1 MTESKPIELR
11 LLGELEI
18 RSPSR
23 EAGPRLAGQSKRLAL
38 LTHLA
43 LSPEFHRRES
53 LLALMWPESDPSSGR
68 AALRQ
73 SLYHLRKTLG
83 RDVFRARGGD
93 EIGIDRD
100 ALWCDATALEAAHR
114 AGDHETVAELFRGDL
129 LPGFHVDDATPELE
143 RTLDDARSRIRRHG
157 LDSLVRM
164 AERAREEGDLEATE
178 RIARRAL
185 ELDPCNEGAL
195 LTLLKALD
203 RRGGR
208 AVAVRAYERFA
219 AHLDRELGLEPSPE
233 CRAAIR
239 AVKENGDVPRAP
251 RSEARPDPL
260 PATLPRPL
268 TSFVGRAG
276 SIDLAL
282 DLLEKPGVRILTLI
296 GPGGMG
302 KTRAAIEIARGA
314 RERYDDGVVY
324 ASLDAY
330 EDVEAACAA
339 LARAAGADLRDER
352 EAVAVLRDRLDG
364 RRALL
369 VLDGLDRIPDL
380 AIRVAEILP
389 DLDGIDVLAT
399 SRTPIR
405 HSAEHRL
412 PLGPLTL
419 PEPGRHMG
427 VDLPLDSEAVAL
439 FVDRARAADP
449 RFSLSTSNVSAVVD
463 LCRHLDGLP
472 LAIEL
477 AASRVGHLSVDEIV
491 RRIEDDQAF
500 LHSDARD
507 RPDRHET
514 LEATIRWTSDR
525 LSDDERALFHG
536 LGAFAGDFD
545 LAVLEDLWPDL
556 SISDRPVVELL
567 SALIDGGLVHPVG
580 SDGSRY
586 RMLRTIRDHAARA
599 LEADD
604 RRTVWERGLAG
615 WYAEWAKA
623 GYAQW
628 CTPRE
633 EEWLAALDR
642 ERVNLEAVLDRA
654 TKNDPGR
661 AAEIA
666 GSIFHWWQVRGLR
679 DEGRRRLVAVLE
691 SGGAVDAR
699 IRARLLVCLGQLEAG
714 QSEKVLAIERMRE
727 AESICRETG
736 DDDRL
741 GWTLQSLGNV
751 LLGRSEFDEALTCLE
766 EALAI
771 GEASGNDFRVGAC
784 RHQIAVI
791 ALVSG
796 DLDRAEA
803 LYDEA
808 LARARESDLRSD
820 ETRSLLGLAQ
830 IALERGEVEL
840 GERRARE
847 AHRLAEQVGHAT
859 STAYANWV
867 LADALRAG
875 GRSGPAVHRHYAR
888 ALDVYRAGGHQ
899 DGVCIVLATLVE
911 IALQQGS
918 EDLAL
923 RLAAG
928 VAGRAP
934 SASRSC
940 FPGWSGSS
948 RRSPAGSAPTLS
960 NASATPCA
968 GCPSSGS
975 SSGPGSSF
983 PRSRSA
989 RPLLDPGGSAGRAGR
1004 RAPRDAR
1011 RPHARPPPD
1020 RRRAPA
1026 RHRVRVSPR
1035 RIALPGDG

>member
-18 RSPSR
+18 RSPSS

-93 EIGIDRD
+93 EIGIDQD
-100 ALWCDATALEAAHR
+100 ALWCDATALETAHR

-143 RTLDDARSRIRRHG
+143 RTLDDARNRIRRHG
-157 LDSLVRM
+157 LDSLIRL
-164 AERAREEGDLEATE
+164 AERAREAGDLETTE

-185 ELDPCNEGAL
+185 ERDPCDETAL
-195 LTLLKALD
+195 LTLVDALD

-208 AVAVRAYERFA
+208 AVAVRTFERFA
-219 AHLDRELGLEPSPE
+219 ERLNRELGLEPSPE
-233 CRAAIR
+233 CQAAIR
-239 AVKENGDVPRAP
+239 AVRDNGDAPRAVRDNGDASREP
-251 RSEARPDPL
+251 RPEARPDAL

-276 SIDLAL
+276 TIELAL

-302 KTRAAIEIARGA
+302 KTRAAIEIARSA
-314 RERYDDGVVY
+314 RERYEDGIVY

-330 EDVEAACAA
+330 EDGEAACAE
-339 LARAAGADLRDER
+339 LARTAGADLREER
-352 EAVAVLRDRLDG
+352 EAAAVLRGRLHG

-399 SRTPIR
+399 SRTPIH

-449 RFSLSTSNVSAVVD
+449 RFSLSTSNVSAVVE
-463 LCRHLDGLP
+463 LCRYLDGLP

-477 AASRVGHLSVDEIV
+477 AASRVGHLSVVEIV
-491 RRIEDDQAF
+491 RRIEDDTAF

-514 LEATIRWTSDR
+514 LAATIRWTSDR

-556 SISDRPVVELL
+556 AISDRPVVQLL
-567 SALIDGGLVHPVG
+567 SALIDGGLVHPVA

-586 RMLRTIRDHAARA
+586 RMVRTIRDHAARA

-623 GYAQW
+623 GYAHW

-633 EEWLAALDR
+633 QEWLAALDR

-654 TKNDPGR
+654 ITDDPGR

-666 GSIFHWWQVRGLR
+666 GSIFYWWEVRGLR
-679 DEGRRRLVAVLE
+679 EEGRRRLTAVLE
-691 SGGAVDAR
+691 SDGAIDAR
-699 IRARLLVCLGQLEAG
+699 MRARLLVCLGQIESG
-714 QSEKVLAIERMRE
+714 QSERVLATERMRA

-736 DDDRL
+736 DDARL

-751 LLGRSEFDEALTCLE
+751 LLGRSEFDEALKCLE

-771 GEASGNDFRVGAC
+771 GEATGNDHRVGAC

-796 DLDRAEA
+796 DLDRAEI
-803 LYDEA
+803 LYDDA
-808 LARARESDLRSD
+808 LARARESDMRSD

-830 IALERGEVEL
+830 IALERGDVEL
-840 GERRARE
+840 AERRARE

-867 LADALRAG
+867 LADTLRAG
-875 GRSGPAVHRHYAR
+875 GRSGPAVHRLYAR
-888 ALDVYRAGGHQ
+888 ALDVYRAAGLP
-899 DGVCIVLATLVE
+899 DGVCIVLATLAEV
-911 IALQQGS
+911 ALQQGS
-918 EDLAL
+918 EDLAP

-928 VAGRAP
+928 VAGHVERHDLRDPLLLPRLERAIE
-934 SASRSC
+934 AV
-940 FPGWSGSS
+940 S
-948 RRSPAGSAPTLS
+948 RRLGPDAFERERDTLRGVPLERLLEWAGELVPAVEIRQAAP
-960 NASATPCA
+960 
-968 GCPSSGS
+968 
-975 SSGPGSSF
+975 
-983 PRSRSA
+983 
-989 RPLLDPGGSAGRAGR
+989 
-1004 RAPRDAR
+1004 
-1011 RPHARPPPD
+1011 
-1020 RRRAPA
+1020 
-1026 RHRVRVSPR
+1026 
-1035 RIALPGDG
+1035 